1 LKVCINLLMAEKKDS
16 EEGQLRKKNKRLA
29 IILGLLACS
38 FYGFFVLMHA
48 VNG

>member
-1 LKVCINLLMAEKKDS
+1 MAEKKDS

-48 VNG
+48 INE